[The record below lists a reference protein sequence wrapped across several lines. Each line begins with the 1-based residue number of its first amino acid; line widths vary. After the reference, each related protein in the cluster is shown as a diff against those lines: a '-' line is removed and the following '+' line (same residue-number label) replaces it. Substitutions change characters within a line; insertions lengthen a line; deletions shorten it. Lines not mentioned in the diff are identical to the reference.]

1 MRFTR
6 LSLLLV
12 PALLLASLAQGAEP
26 APWARN
32 AVLVIGDGMGLT
44 HLTAGLVSAGGTLA
58 VERFGVVGLSRTSS
72 ADKLVTDSA
81 AAATAMACGVKT
93 RNGAIGVDVEG
104 RNVPSLVELARARS
118 LRTGV
123 VVTSRIT
130 DATPAA
136 FLAHRPLRAQEEEI
150 ALDIA
155 ASGADLLI
163 GGGRCFF
170 TARPDR
176 RYLLGEL
183 AANGYEVVEDRSGLA
198 TAGGEKLVA
207 LLAQDDLPRVT
218 QGRGDVLPAAVSVA
232 LRRLSGERGF
242 FLLVEGSQIDS
253 AAHDQDGRGVTAEVV
268 DLDRAVA
275 RLLDFAASDGQTLVV
290 LTADHETGGMA
301 LTGGSAAGRDVEA
314 GFASKGHTATMVP
327 VFAFG
332 PGAEAFA
339 GIYENTEI
347 FTKIRAALG
356 L

>member
-6 LSLLLV
+6 LPLFLL
-12 PALLLASLAQGAEP
+12 PALLLASLAFGAEP
-26 APWARN
+26 TPWARN
-32 AVLVIGDGMGLT
+32 AVLVIGDGMGVT
-44 HLTAGLVSAGGTLA
+44 HLTAGLVSAGGNLA

-93 RNGAIGVDVEG
+93 RNGAIGVDVDG
-104 RNVPSLVELARARS
+104 RSVPSLVELARARS

-183 AANGYEVVEDRSGLA
+183 AANGYEIVEDRSRLA

-232 LRRLSGERGF
+232 LQRLSGERGF
-242 FLLVEGSQIDS
+242 FLLVEGSQIDV
-253 AAHDQDGRGVTAEVV
+253 AAHEQDGRGVTAEVV

-275 RLLDFAASDGQTLVV
+275 RLLDFAASDGQTLVI

-301 LTGGSAAGRDVEA
+301 LTGGSIAGRDVEA
-314 GFASKGHTATMVP
+314 GFVSKKHTATMVP